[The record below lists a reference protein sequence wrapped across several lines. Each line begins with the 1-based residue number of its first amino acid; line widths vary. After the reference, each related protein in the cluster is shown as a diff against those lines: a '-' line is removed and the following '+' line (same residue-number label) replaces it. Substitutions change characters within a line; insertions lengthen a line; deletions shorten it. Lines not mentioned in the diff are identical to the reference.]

1 MKNHVHSLVAME
13 ALEAT
18 AMAAGAEVDPDLIS
32 KIRARSDTRNRRAQP
47 AQTTAKVGADFR
59 TM

>member
-1 MKNHVHSLVAME
+1 VKNHIHSLVTME
-13 ALEAT
+13 ALKDT
-18 AMAAGAEVDPDLIS
+18 SMAAEIDPDLIS
-32 KIRARSDTRNRRAQP
+32 KFRARSGTHRRRAQP

>member
-1 MKNHVHSLVAME
+1 MV

-18 AMAAGAEVDPDLIS
+18 SMAAEIDPDLIS
-32 KIRARSDTRNRRAQP
+32 KIGARQSERNRRAQP

-59 TM
+59 TK